1 MDRKSVIFVVV
12 TAVAALGGCGDS
24 STANF
29 EVEPPG
35 ENCPDGG
42 IRITTDD
49 ETYFACDGD
58 GSDVTTEQVSAYDP
72 DNPCDTNAV
81 RITITRPDTDPSV
94 EYVCQ
99 GLDDPVVPELE
110 AWLATQAEARAENG
124 FIGCVC
130 DDERPV
136 DECET
141 ERYLEHEV
149 PTGQMLRC
157 VNEAAVLVQRPPGPG
172 VIEFLECETAPHE
185 ELLACLEPVDVGTC
199 DTDERDAADTC
210 AADISEPSCDD
221 LLNDEELLWFETWG
235 ALAEQLSCFPRL

>member
-1 MDRKSVIFVVV
+1 MNRKGVIFVLV
-12 TAVAALGGCGDS
+12 TAAGALGGCGDS
-24 STANF
+24 STASF

-58 GSDVTTEQVSAYDP
+58 GSDVSTEQVSAYDP

-81 RITITRPDTDPSV
+81 RITITRPDADPSV

-110 AWLATQAEARAENG
+110 TWFATLGEAEAEED
-124 FIGCVC
+124 FITCVC
-130 DDERPV
+130 GDERPV

-141 ERYLEHEV
+141 ERDLNHEPV
-149 PTGQMLRC
+149 TVHRLRC
-157 VNEAAVLVQRPPGPG
+157 LNEAAVFIQRPPGPG
-172 VIEFLECETAPHE
+172 AIEYFECETAPYE
-185 ELLACLEPVDVGTC
+185 ELLGCLEPVDVNTC
-199 DTDERDAADTC
+199 DTDQLDAAGAC
-210 AADISEPSCDD
+210 AADISDGDCDA
-221 LLNDEELLWFETWG
+221 LLNDEEQLWIDTWSNIATELG
-235 ALAEQLSCFPRL
+235 CFPI